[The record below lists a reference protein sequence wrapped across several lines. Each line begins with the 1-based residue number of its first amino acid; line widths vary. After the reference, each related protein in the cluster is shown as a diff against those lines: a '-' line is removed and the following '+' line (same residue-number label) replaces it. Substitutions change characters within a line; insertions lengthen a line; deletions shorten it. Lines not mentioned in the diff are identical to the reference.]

1 MTNILRTF
9 ASDNYAGVL
18 PEIMSA
24 LVKEAQSRSHARA
37 YGHDDITEEARH
49 VIKQVFNS
57 SEDDDSIPGVFFVFN
72 GTGANVLS
80 ILACTHSYH
89 AVICSD
95 ISHIITDESSSPET
109 VTGVRLISIPTDEN
123 GKIILEKIEEKLDCI
138 GDMHAAQ
145 PRMISIA
152 QPTEYGTVYTIDELK
167 QLSALAKKN
176 NLYFHM
182 DGARLFNAV
191 SSLNCNLQDI
201 TTAVGVDILSL
212 GGTKAGMMYGEAVIV
227 FNPSLLKAGGDTN
240 DPLKFRHKQVMQL
253 ASKQRF
259 IAVQFLTLLQNNLWK
274 KSSEHSNSMAQLLKK
289 RLESIPLKNNKS
301 LIRITKPVQTGAIF
315 LEIPREWYEP
325 LSAIFPFYMWRRKNC
340 EVRLMCSFDTT
351 EDDIDQFIKKIHE
364 LAQN

>member
-24 LVKEAQSRSHARA
+24 LVKETQSKSHARA
-37 YGHDDITEEARH
+37 YGHDDVTKAARLA
-49 VIKQVFNS
+49 IKQQFTS
-57 SEDDDSIPGVFFVFN
+57 ASDASTPGVFFVFN

-89 AVICSD
+89 AVICAD

-109 VTGVRLISIPTDEN
+109 VTGVRLISIPTNEN
-123 GKIILEKIEEKLDCI
+123 GKIMIERIEEKLDCL

-152 QPTEYGTVYTIDELK
+152 QPTEYGTVYTLDELK
-167 QLSALAKKN
+167 QISALAKKY

-191 SSLNCNLQDI
+191 SSLNCTLRDI
-201 TTAVGVDILSL
+201 TTGVGVDILSL
-212 GGTKAGMMYGEAVIV
+212 GGTKAGMMYGEAVVV
-227 FNPSLLKAGGDTN
+227 FNQSILEADGGI
-240 DPLKFRHKQVMQL
+240 LKFRHKQVMQL

-259 IAVQFLTLLQNNLWK
+259 IAVQFLALLENNLWK
-274 KSSEHSNSMAQLLKK
+274 KSSEHSNAMAQALKK
-289 RLESIPLKNNKS
+289 RLESIPLKDNKPQ
-301 LIRITKPVQTGAIF
+301 IRITKPVETGAIF
-315 LEIPREWYEP
+315 LEIPQQWYEP
-325 LSAIFPFYMWRRKNC
+325 LSTIFPFYMWRKKNC

-351 EDDIDQFIKKIHE
+351 EDDIEQFMKKIDE
-364 LAQN
+364 LIESNA